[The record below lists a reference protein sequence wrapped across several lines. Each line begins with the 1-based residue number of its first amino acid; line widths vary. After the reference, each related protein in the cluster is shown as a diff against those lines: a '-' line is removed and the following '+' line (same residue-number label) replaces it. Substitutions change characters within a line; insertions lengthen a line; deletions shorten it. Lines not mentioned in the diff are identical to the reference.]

1 MMRNNCADGAGKLA
15 AMGIE
20 AISTALR
27 VDRRSML
34 HRHFVRSNGA
44 VPNGSLRNS
53 LGFRPNMGA

>member
-1 MMRNNCADGAGKLA
+1 
-15 AMGIE
+15 MGIE

-27 VDRRSML
+27 LDRRSML